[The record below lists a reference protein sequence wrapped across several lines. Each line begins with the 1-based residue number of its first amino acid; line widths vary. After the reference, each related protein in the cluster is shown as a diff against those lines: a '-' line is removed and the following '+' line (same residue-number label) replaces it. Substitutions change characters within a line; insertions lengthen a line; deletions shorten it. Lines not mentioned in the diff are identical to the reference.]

1 MQSTTLPV
9 NHPVNSTTPSQFP
22 AVISVEQVEKQ
33 FGKNQ
38 PVVKDL
44 SFSVQRG
51 QIFCLLGPSGSGKS
65 TILRMITGFYK
76 PTKGKLTV
84 LGVEPH
90 MFNTKIRTRIGYM
103 PQQFVLFPELTVL
116 ENINFMASSYGMP
129 WRNRNKLVKEGLKFV
144 DLIDA
149 RNTLAANLS
158 GGMQRRL
165 ALASTL
171 LHRPELILMD
181 EPTAGIDPVLRS
193 KFWDHFRTL
202 RDNGRT
208 LFVTTQYVTEA
219 DYCDVVAIINRGRL
233 LSWGTPEQIRTEVLG
248 GEVINV
254 NLPEINH
261 TTLQVLSNVP
271 GVKTIQI
278 HSPET
283 IRLIVKD
290 AGEVLKEIVLV
301 SEQNNL
307 SLQNI
312 EPYRPTF
319 DEVFVTLLQQD
330 KSEEEK

>member
-1 MQSTTLPV
+1 
-9 NHPVNSTTPSQFP
+9 
-22 AVISVEQVEKQ
+22 
-33 FGKNQ
+33 
-38 PVVKDL
+38 
-44 SFSVQRG
+44 
-51 QIFCLLGPSGSGKS
+51 
-65 TILRMITGFYK
+65 
-76 PTKGKLTV
+76 
-84 LGVEPH
+84 
-90 MFNTKIRTRIGYM
+90 M